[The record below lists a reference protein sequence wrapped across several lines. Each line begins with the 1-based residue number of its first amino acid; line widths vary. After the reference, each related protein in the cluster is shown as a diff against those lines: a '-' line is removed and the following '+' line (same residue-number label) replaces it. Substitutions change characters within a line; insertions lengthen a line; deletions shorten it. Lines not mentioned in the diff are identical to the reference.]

1 MISDKGFVM
10 FISAVESVVDWTLD
24 RVADII
30 LPAELFFAEFEE
42 DEI

>member
-1 MISDKGFVM
+1 MI
-10 FISAVESVVDWTLD
+10 ISVAQSAIESVIEWTLD
-24 RVADII
+24 RVADIV

>member
-1 MISDKGFVM
+1 MI
-10 FISAVESVVDWTLD
+10 ISVAQSVIEWTLD
-24 RVADII
+24 RVADIV

>member
-1 MISDKGFVM
+1 MI
-10 FISAVESVVDWTLD
+10 ISAVESLVGWTLD
-24 RVADII
+24 RVADIF